1 LHIRDISLYSRFSR
15 HVPFEGDPTTGYP
28 SYALNLDQLGALCIS
43 NLCATKP
50 QKTEGTSIESN

>member
-1 LHIRDISLYSRFSR
+1 GIFLYIRGSAGMSPLRATRRQDNR
-15 HVPFEGDPTTGYP
+15 PYP